1 MNFYRIITIVV
12 FLFVISSCTTIEGD
26 VDPRSTISLAGTGKA
41 RISGETNRTSNVVTN
56 FDQHIAITALN
67 GKSLF
72 RLAIDNSS
80 YPESLLIKP
89 GNHKINVRFMHGY
102 AYSDGV
108 LWLNAE
114 EEKSYVIRKKVYKYS
129 VSFWIEDSATGEI
142 VGGVFGEPES
152 EEKKNVN

>member
-1 MNFYRIITIVV
+1 MWS
-12 FLFVISSCTTIEGD
+12 LISINTLQLQQLD
-26 VDPRSTISLAGTGKA
+26 
-41 RISGETNRTSNVVTN
+41 
-56 FDQHIAITALN
+56 

-114 EEKSYVIRKKVYKYS
+114 EEKSYIIRKKS
-129 VSFWIEDSATGEI
+129 VQIFRIILD
-142 VGGVFGEPES
+142 
-152 EEKKNVN
+152 